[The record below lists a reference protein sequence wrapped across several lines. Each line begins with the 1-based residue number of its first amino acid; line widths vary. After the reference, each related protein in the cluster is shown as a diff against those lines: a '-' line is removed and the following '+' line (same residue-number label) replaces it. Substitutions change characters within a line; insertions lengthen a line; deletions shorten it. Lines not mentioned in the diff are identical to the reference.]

1 MSEEI
6 EDDLF
11 ELSKRMKQQQERNF
25 VNKSLPQN
33 DIELIIQNILI
44 ISLSQEELL
53 QQFSDVQ
60 AQSLKYNE
68 LGRIQDLKRQEYK
81 IIKDSLSVLA
91 KSNLMLASL
100 FGPKVL

>member
-1 MSEEI
+1 
-6 EDDLF
+6 
-11 ELSKRMKQQQERNF
+11 MKQQQERNF

-68 LGRIQDLKRQEYK
+68 LGRIQDLKDRN
-81 IIKDSLSVLA
+81 IR
-91 KSNLMLASL
+91 
-100 FGPKVL
+100 

>member
-1 MSEEI
+1 MQQQRQNISGNKKDKKLSEEI

-53 QQFSDVQ
+53 QQFLMYK
-60 AQSLKYNE
+60 LK
-68 LGRIQDLKRQEYK
+68 
-81 IIKDSLSVLA
+81 V
-91 KSNLMLASL
+91 
-100 FGPKVL
+100 

>member
-1 MSEEI
+1 MQQQRQNISGNKKDKKLSEEI

-68 LGRIQDLKRQEYK
+68 
-81 IIKDSLSVLA
+81 
-91 KSNLMLASL
+91 
-100 FGPKVL
+100 